1 MASSKQQHSMS
12 ELNKTLECED
22 KNKEFLLVEMFNH
35 KKSLNSV
42 TESTAEKEQLNEEF
56 KKHLKLEPQKGKNHF
71 HILYLYLYIDIYI
84 LS

>member
-1 MASSKQQHSMS
+1 MS

-22 KNKEFLLVEMFNH
+22 KNKEFLPVEMFNH

-42 TESTAEKEQLNEEF
+42 TESTVEKEQLNEEF
-56 KKHLKLEPQKGKNHF
+56 KKHLKLEAQKGKNHF